1 MSDAVPTPVPAS
13 APAPVPG
20 SVPASA
26 SAPAVVAFGGGH
38 GLAASLA
45 ALRQVTPRLTAVVT
59 VADDGG
65 SSGRLRAELG
75 MLPPGDLRMALA
87 TLAADDA
94 ESAGW
99 ADVLQH
105 RFSGYGS
112 LGGHAVGNLL
122 LAGLVDRLGDPVAA
136 LDAAGRLLRTAGR
149 VLPLSEQAV
158 DISAQVSG
166 LDRERLVEVTGQV
179 AVATTRGRVESVRLV
194 PAEPPACREALRAVA
209 EADVL
214 VLGPGSLFTS
224 MLPHLLVPEMAE
236 AVQAARARRVLVL
249 NLAPQ
254 PGETSGFAPET
265 HLEVLAQH
273 APALRFDVVIADPGA
288 VPDPGALSAAAAPLG
303 ATLQLSRVAVP
314 GEPRHDPGRLAAAF
328 REALPSGAASSTLAK
343 DQFATVHKPLA
354 DAYRSGPRPDSSRPV
369 LPSSVP
375 PPGGSPP
382 V

>member
-1 MSDAVPTPVPAS
+1 VSSAGTGEPSPAG
-13 APAPVPG
+13 AP
-20 SVPASA
+20 
-26 SAPAVVAFGGGH
+26 PAVVAFGGGH

-87 TLAADDA
+87 TLAAEDA
-94 ESAGW
+94 ESSDW
-99 ADVLQH
+99 AEVLQH

-136 LDAAGRLLRTAGR
+136 LDVAGRLLRIVGR

-158 DISAQVSG
+158 DITAQVSG
-166 LDRERLVEVTGQV
+166 LDPSRRVEVTGQV
-179 AVATTRGRVESVRLV
+179 AIATTRGRVETVRLV
-194 PAEPPACREALRAVA
+194 PAEPPACAEALTAVRA
-209 EADVL
+209 ADVL

-224 MLPHLLVPEMAE
+224 MLPHLLVPEMAR
-236 AVQAARARRVLVL
+236 AVQNADAQRVLVL
-249 NLAPQ
+249 NLVPQ

-273 APALRFDVVIADPGA
+273 APALRFDLVIADPTA
-288 VPDPGALSAAAAPLG
+288 VRDRGALEAAAAPLG
-303 ATLQLSRVAVP
+303 ARVQLSPVAVP
-314 GEPRHDPGRLAAAF
+314 GEPRHDPTRLAAAF
-328 REALPSGAASSTLAK
+328 REAFGSPSAAPAAPAK
-343 DQFATVHKPLA
+343 DLSAAVHKPLA
-354 DAYRSGPRPDSSRPV
+354 DAYRSGPRRLSTESPHV
-369 LPSSVP
+369 A
-375 PPGGSPP
+375 GGSPP
-382 V
+382 PG